1 MRVLLRNG
9 QNILKYESFI
19 KKRTKHTKIQ
29 KFNTRWNFLN
39 PSNKIINSFGMM
51 CQSICWPV
59 SISANMSYLCSSK
72 TLQAVMQAGVVN
84 VSVRAPKIVV
94 ESVSKMT
101 SCSPISLAKE
111 TASSMALASASSGPS
126 GSGMHL
132 LRAANTEPSWSR
144 TTTPIPTDLVTEK
157 TAASVLI
164 FYPG

>member
-1 MRVLLRNG
+1 
-9 QNILKYESFI
+9 
-19 KKRTKHTKIQ
+19 
-29 KFNTRWNFLN
+29 
-39 PSNKIINSFGMM
+39 MM
-51 CQSICWPV
+51 LSMLA
-59 SISANMSYLCSSK
+59 S
-72 TLQAVMQAGVVN
+72 VVD

-111 TASSMALASASSGPS
+111 TASSMALASASSGPN

-132 LRAANTEPSWSR
+132 HRAANTKSSWSR
-144 TTTPIPTDLVTEK
+144 TTTPSPTDLVTEK